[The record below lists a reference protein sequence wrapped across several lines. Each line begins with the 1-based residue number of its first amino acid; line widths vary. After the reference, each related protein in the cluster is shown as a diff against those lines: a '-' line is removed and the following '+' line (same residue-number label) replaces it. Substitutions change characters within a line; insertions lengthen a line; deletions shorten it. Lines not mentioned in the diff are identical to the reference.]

1 VDADFDKLEGLYN
14 AWVKKRVIEA
24 RRDFDV
30 LLSESPILEHWGRLK
45 QEKKSGKG
53 EEIKGGLEDDEDEE
67 GGDDAI
73 DIKSMAAQ
81 VDLTA
86 VQAVLKVNRHFSS
99 AMSALTNVFSLQ
111 HDKRFLIFNH
121 VPEDRVK
128 WIEEFMNNL
137 AAPDLT
143 VHSRTQ

>member
-1 VDADFDKLEGLYN
+1 MGEG
-14 AWVKKRVIEA
+14 WEW
-24 RRDFDV
+24 
-30 LLSESPILEHWGRLK
+30 EGR
-45 QEKKSGKG
+45 
-53 EEIKGGLEDDEDEE
+53 GGGRDEE

-86 VQAVLKVNRHFSS
+86 VQAVLKVNRHFIS
-99 AMSALTNVFSLQ
+99 AMSALSNVFSLQ

-128 WIEEFMNNL
+128 WIEEFMTNL